1 MLQVV
6 ADILRRRG
14 TEGWLVGGSVRDL
27 ELCRFSS
34 SAREPVDLDIVVA
47 DDPRAVARELARSL
61 DIPWFPLSERHAA
74 YRVMGGEGHVD
85 VAGVRGDGI
94 LSDLAERDFT
104 VNAMA
109 LSLAHVSPRR
119 GLTAVDPEGLVDPFG
134 GLRDLELRRLAAVS
148 DHIFADD
155 PLRMMRA
162 VRFHHVLGLELD
174 EPLCDAIRAQ
184 AHLLAR
190 TAAER
195 VSAELALTL
204 AEGRTAEALD
214 CWERLGLLRMVLP
227 EISPASVATVR
238 QTMACLDRLLDSPAS
253 WWPDGA
259 EPPVERLA
267 RPVDGA
273 LSRPV
278 ALRLAA
284 LTHRLSPDDA
294 ARAGKRLKLSADAV
308 SLLVTVARFLGA
320 GSQPAWPAL
329 PPSGPPGREAVLFMW
344 RSAPWEPEVV
354 LLAAA
359 AEGELPMP
367 QPARSLLQ
375 LWAERSR
382 GHQPPLPVDGESL
395 MRHLSL
401 SSGPKLGAVL
411 REVRLAWEA
420 GEISSLPEVLA
431 RAEAC
436 SACES

>member
-27 ELCRFSS
+27 GLGRFSS
-34 SAREPVDLDIVVA
+34 PAREPVDLDIVVA
-47 DDPRAVARELARSL
+47 DDPRAVARELAKRL
-61 DIPWFPLSERHAA
+61 DVPWFPLSERHAA

-94 LSDLAERDFT
+94 LSDLAERDYT

-109 LSLAHVSPRR
+109 LSLAQVSPRG
-119 GLTAVDPEGLVDPFG
+119 GLTDVDPAMLVDPFG
-134 GLRDLELRRLAAVS
+134 GLRDLEQRRLAAVS

-162 VRFHHVLGLELD
+162 VRFHHVLGFELD
-174 EPLCDAIRAQ
+174 EPLCETIRAQ
-184 AHLLAR
+184 APLLAV

-204 AEGRTAEALD
+204 TEGRTEEALD
-214 CWERLGLLRMVLP
+214 CWERLGLLRVVLP
-227 EISPASVATVR
+227 EIPPASVGAVR
-238 QTMACLDRLLDSPAS
+238 QTLACLDRLLHSPAS
-253 WWPDGA
+253 WVPEGA
-259 EPPVERLA
+259 ELLAERLA

-284 LTHRLSPDDA
+284 LTHRLSPDEA
-294 ARAGKRLKLSADAV
+294 TRAGKRLKLSADAV
-308 SLLVTVARFLGA
+308 SLLVTVARFLGE
-320 GSQPAWPAL
+320 GSRPAWPAL

-344 RSAPWEPEVV
+344 RSAPWEPEVI

-359 AEGELPMP
+359 TEGDTEVP
-367 QPARSLLQ
+367 QPARRLLQ
-375 LWAERSR
+375 LWGERSR
-382 GHQPPLPVDGESL
+382 GQQPPLPVDGESL

-401 SSGPKLGAVL
+401 SSGPRLGAVI

-420 GEISSLPEVLA
+420 GEISTLPEVLA
-431 RAEAC
+431 RARSC